1 MSSASYFN
9 PAFENQYLENDQFD
23 MEGDFEDLEYEN
35 LEGSDPEGYSL
46 EDELSYEDGEDGE
59 MGELEGDQFSFGRIF
74 RKITPV
80 LKMFAP
86 KVASLVGGAVGG
98 PAGAAI
104 ANRIASAVAREQEEM
119 EYSGEYLGEEETQ
132 FESMLEASGL
142 NMEILGEMAH
152 YAELAAQT
160 ENEAEAD
167 QFIGAI
173 ANLASQILPNLLG
186 ESQYEDISRE
196 SIVSEA
202 IYEDEA
208 DQFLPLIAAAAPLIG
223 KAAGALLPRVLPH
236 AARAVSRAVQGV
248 GRSIKRMP
256 PAQRRVAMRA
266 LPRVAAKTALRTARA
281 LPKVAATSKG
291 RPTAQSVGQVVAGAA
306 ARPIVETLG
315 SPTTLQTAARRNRMW
330 ARQYRVSGTL
340 TMTPIRRRRM

>member
-1 MSSASYFN
+1 MSNASYFN
-9 PAFENQYLENDQFD
+9 PAFENQYLENDNFD
-23 MEGDFEDLEYEN
+23 MESDFEDLEYES
-35 LEGSDPEGYSL
+35 LEGTDPEGFNL

-59 MGELEGDQFSFGRIF
+59 MGSLEGDQFSFGRVF
-74 RKITPV
+74 RKFAPV
-80 LKMFAP
+80 LKKFAP

-104 ANRIASAVAREQEEM
+104 ANRIASAVAREQQEL
-119 EYSGEYLGEEETQ
+119 EYSGEYLGEAEAE
-132 FESMLEASGL
+132 FEAMLESSGI
-142 NMEILGEMAH
+142 NMEILGEMAQ

-173 ANLASQILPNLLG
+173 ANLASQIVPSLLG
-186 ESQYEDISRE
+186 ESQYEDGSHE
-196 SIVSEA
+196 AIVNEA
-202 IYEDEA
+202 IYEDES

-223 KAAGALLPRVLPH
+223 KAAGAVLPRLLPH
-236 AARAVSRAVQGV
+236 ATRAVSRAVQGV

-256 PAQRRVAMRA
+256 PAQRRTAMRA
-266 LPRVAAKTALRTARA
+266 LPKVAAKTALRTARA
-281 LPKVAATSKG
+281 LPKVAAASKG
-291 RPTAQSVGQVVAGAA
+291 RAAAPSVGQVVAGAA

-315 SPTTLQTAARRNRMW
+315 SPTALQSAARRNRVW

-340 TMTPIRRRRM
+340 TMTPVRRRRM